1 MEFSMQPLLR
11 LIAMIASAALV
22 LIAVPAVAQEP
33 IRIGV
38 LLPLTGPFAKN
49 GLENW
54 EAMQI
59 ARDMINERGG
69 VNGRKIEYLQG
80 DATNANAAIS
90 ETERLITKEGIKI
103 TTGSFASPLA
113 IAVSQAAERQGV
125 FHWETTGAAE
135 IITRRGF
142 KHTFQVGAPAR
153 KYGQAAVDFVVD
165 DLSKRLKKPTSD
177 LRIALLW
184 ENRAFGKSVGDG
196 IRAYSETKGIK
207 LVYDEG
213 YDQFATD
220 MTPIVQKLKDVKPDI
235 LIAIS
240 FPNDAIL
247 FQRKAKEFD
256 LNVAAFIGVSAG
268 YSSPDLRASIG
279 DMVNGIFVA
288 DFPPK
293 VNANVLRPETRKV
306 ADEFY
311 KRYEAKMKRP
321 PAGHA
326 AAGFSAIWALFTEVL
341 PKAKTY
347 EPDELREIALKLDL
361 PEGSLVNGSGI
372 KFTNFDW
379 PDDPKDAGQNLRASI
394 GVWQWTKAGN
404 EQVFPPKLATHEAV
418 DVPMPLWSKR

>member
-1 MEFSMQPLLR
+1 MRFWSR
-11 LIAMIASAALV
+11 VAFCLIGIGIIAWPGDLAR
-22 LIAVPAVAQEP
+22 AQQP

-38 LLPLTGPFAKN
+38 LLPMTGPFAKN
-49 GLENW
+49 GIENW

-69 VNGRKIEYLQG
+69 ISGRKIEYLQG
-80 DATNANAAIS
+80 DATSPNAAIS
-90 ETERLITKEGIKI
+90 EAERLITKDGIKI

-113 IAVSQAAERQGV
+113 IAVSQAAERNGV

-153 KYGQAAVDFVVD
+153 RYSQAAFDFVVD
-165 DLSKRLKKPTSD
+165 DLAKRLNKPAGE

-196 IRAYSETKGIK
+196 VRAYSESKKIK

-220 MTPIVQKLKDVKPDI
+220 MTPIVQKLKDVKPDV
-235 LIAIS
+235 LIAVS

-247 FQRKAKEFD
+247 FQRKAKEIDF
-256 LNVAAFIGVSAG
+256 NVAAFIGVSAG
-268 YSSPDLRASIG
+268 YSSPDLRNSIG
-279 DMVNGIFVA
+279 DSVVGLFVS

-293 VNANVLRPETRKV
+293 VNANVLKPEVRKT
-306 ADEFY
+306 AEEFY
-311 KRYEAKMKRP
+311 KRYEDKMKRP

-326 AAGFSAIWALFTEVL
+326 SAGFSAIWALFTEVF
-341 PKAKTY
+341 PKAKTF
-347 EPDELREIALKLDL
+347 EPGELREIALKLDL

-379 PDDPKDAGQNLRASI
+379 AEDPKDAGQNLRASI

-404 EQVFPPKLATHEAV
+404 EQVFPAQLATAPPAM
-418 DVPMPLWSKR
+418 VPLPDWSKR

>member
-1 MEFSMQPLLR
+1 MRGIERIGIILMSLL
-11 LIAMIASAALV
+11 LAASL
-22 LIAVPAVAQEP
+22 PANAQEN

-38 LLPLTGPFAKN
+38 LLPLTGPLAKN

-69 VNGRKIEYLQG
+69 VNGRKVEYLQG
-80 DATNANAAIS
+80 DANTPNAAIS
-90 ETERLITKEGIKI
+90 ETERLITKDGIKI
-103 TTGSFASPLA
+103 TTGSFASPIA
-113 IAVSQAAERQGV
+113 IAVSQAAERHGV

-135 IITRRGF
+135 VITRRGF

-153 KYGQAAVDFVVD
+153 KYGQAAVDFILN
-165 DLSKRLKKPTSD
+165 DLAKRLNKPVD
-177 LRIALLW
+177 ALKIALLW

-196 IRAYSETKGIK
+196 IRAYTQSKGVK

-213 YDQFATD
+213 YDQTATD
-220 MTPIVQKLKDVKPDI
+220 MTPIVQKLKDVAPDI
-235 LIAIS
+235 VIAIS

-247 FQRKAKEFD
+247 FQRKAKELEF
-256 LNVAAFIGVSAG
+256 NVAGFIGVSAG
-268 YSSPDLRASIG
+268 YSSPDLRDSIG
-279 DMVNGIFVA
+279 DSVVGICVA

-293 VNANVLRPETRKV
+293 VNAAVLTPEAKKV
-306 ADEFY
+306 AEEFY
-311 KRYEAKMKRP
+311 KRYQAKLNRP

-326 AAGFSAIWALFTEVL
+326 AAGFSAVWALFTEVL
-341 PKAKTY
+341 PKAKTF

-361 PEGSLVNGSGI
+361 PEGSLVNGSGV

-404 EQVFPPKLATHEAV
+404 EEVYPPELATQPPIM
-418 DVPMPLWSKR
+418 VPLPDWSKR

>member
-1 MEFSMQPLLR
+1 MMRVGTALWACVFGAAAILFGG
-11 LIAMIASAALV
+11 SAGH
-22 LIAVPAVAQEP
+22 AQQP
-33 IRIGV
+33 IRVGV
-38 LLPLTGPFAKN
+38 LLPVTGPFAKN
-49 GLENW
+49 GIENW

-69 VNGRKIEYLQG
+69 INGRKIEYLLG
-80 DATNANAAIS
+80 DATSPNAGIS
-90 ETERLITKEGIKI
+90 EAERLITKDGIKI

-113 IAVSQAAERQGV
+113 IAVSQAAERHGV

-153 KYGQAAVDFVVD
+153 KYSEAAVDFIVD
-165 DLSKRLKKPTSD
+165 DLAKRLNKPANE
-177 LRIALLW
+177 LRVALLW

-196 IRAYSETKGIK
+196 VRAYVEGKKIK

-213 YDQFATD
+213 YDQFTTD
-220 MTPIVQKLKDVKPDI
+220 MTPIVQKLKDMKPDVV
-235 LIAIS
+235 IAIS

-247 FQRKAKEFD
+247 FQRKAKELDFS
-256 LNVAAFIGVSAG
+256 LAAFIGVSAG
-268 YSSPDLRASIG
+268 YSSPDLRNSIG
-279 DMVNGIFVA
+279 DAVNGLFVS

-293 VNANVLRPETRKV
+293 VNATVLKPEVRKV

-311 KRYEAKMKRP
+311 KRYEDKMKRP

-326 AAGFSAIWALFTEVL
+326 SAGFSAIWALFTEVL
-341 PKAKTY
+341 PKAKTF

-379 PDDPKDAGQNLRASI
+379 PDDPKDAGQNLRAAI

-404 EQVFPPKLATHEAV
+404 EQVFPERFATAPPAM
-418 DVPMPLWSKR
+418 VPLPPWSQR

>member
-1 MEFSMQPLLR
+1 MRGLKLVVITLACLSL
-11 LIAMIASAALV
+11 AAQR
-22 LIAVPAVAQEP
+22 PAKAQEN

-38 LLPLTGPFAKN
+38 LLPLTGPLAKN

-69 VNGRKIEYLQG
+69 INGRKVEYLQG
-80 DATNANAAIS
+80 DANMPNAAIS
-90 ETERLITKEGIKI
+90 ETERLITKDGIKI
-103 TTGSFASPLA
+103 TTGSFASPIA
-113 IAVSQAAERQGV
+113 IAVSQASERHGV

-142 KHTFQVGAPAR
+142 RHTFQVGAPAR
-153 KYGQAAVDFVVD
+153 KYGQAAVDFIID
-165 DLSKRLKKPTSD
+165 DLAKRLNKPVDT
-177 LRIALLW
+177 LKIALLW

-196 IRAYSETKGIK
+196 IRAYTQGKGVK

-213 YDQFATD
+213 YDQTATD
-220 MTPIVQKLKDVKPDI
+220 MTPIVQKLKDVAPDI
-235 LIAIS
+235 VIAIS

-247 FQRKAKEFD
+247 FQRKAKELEF
-256 LNVAAFIGVSAG
+256 NAAAFIGVSAG
-268 YSSPDLRASIG
+268 YSSPDLRESIG
-279 DMVNGIFVA
+279 DAVSGIFVA

-293 VNANVLRPETRKV
+293 VNAAVLTPETRKV

-311 KRYEAKMKRP
+311 KRYEAKLKRP

-326 AAGFSAIWALFTEVL
+326 AAGFSAVWALFTEVL
-341 PKAKTY
+341 PKAKTF

-404 EQVFPPKLATHEAV
+404 EEVYPGELATQPPV
-418 DVPMPLWSKR
+418 MVPLPDWSKR

>member
-1 MEFSMQPLLR
+1 MKSFLR
-11 LIAMIASAALV
+11 LLALFAGLAAAAPISAN
-22 LIAVPAVAQEP
+22 AQEP

-38 LLPLTGPFAKN
+38 LLPLTGPLAKN

-69 VNGRKIEYLQG
+69 INGRKIEYLQG
-80 DATNANAAIS
+80 DANTPNAAIS
-90 ETERLITKEGIKI
+90 ETERLISADGVKI
-103 TTGSFASPLA
+103 TTGSFASPIA
-113 IAVSQAAERQGV
+113 IAVSQAAERHKV

-142 KHTFQVGAPAR
+142 KYTFQVGAPAR
-153 KYGQAAVDFVVD
+153 KYGQAAVDFIID
-165 DLSKRLKKPTSD
+165 DLTKRLNKPVESIK
-177 LRIALLW
+177 IALLW

-196 IRAYSETKGIK
+196 IRAYTQSRGIK
-207 LVYDEG
+207 LAYDEG
-213 YDQFATD
+213 YDQTATD
-220 MTPIVQKLKDVKPDI
+220 MTPIVQKLKDVAPDVV
-235 LIAIS
+235 IAIS

-247 FQRKAKEFD
+247 FQRKAKELDF
-256 LNVAAFIGVSAG
+256 NVAAFIGVSAG
-268 YSSPDLRASIG
+268 YSSPDLRESIG
-279 DMVNGIFVA
+279 DAVNGIFVA

-293 VNANVLRPETRKV
+293 VNAAVLQPETRKV

-311 KRYEAKMKRP
+311 KRYEARMKRP

-326 AAGFSAIWALFTEVL
+326 TAGFSAIWALFTDVL
-341 PKAKTY
+341 PKAKTL

-361 PEGSLVNGSGI
+361 PAGALVNGSGV

-379 PDDPKDAGQNLRASI
+379 ADDPKDAGQNLRASI

-404 EQVFPPKLATHEAV
+404 EEVYPPDLATQ
-418 DVPMPLWSKR
+418 PPIMTPLPDWSKR

>member
-1 MEFSMQPLLR
+1 MRKWLR
-11 LIAMIASAALV
+11 IGAYLIATSFAFMAADHSK
-22 LIAVPAVAQEP
+22 AQDP

-49 GLENW
+49 GIENW

-69 VNGRKIEYLQG
+69 INGRKIEFVNG
-80 DATNANAAIS
+80 DATSPAAAIS

-142 KHTFQVGAPAR
+142 KYTFQVGAPAR
-153 KYGQAAVDFVVD
+153 RYGQVAVDFIIE
-165 DLSKRLKKPTSD
+165 DLSKRLNKSVND

-196 IRAYSETKGIK
+196 IRAYAGQKNIK

-213 YDQFATD
+213 YDQFSTD
-220 MTPIVQKLKDVKPDI
+220 MTPIVQKLKDVKTDI

-247 FQRKAKEFD
+247 FQRKAKELDF
-256 LNVAAFIGVSAG
+256 NVAAFIGVSAG
-268 YSSPDLRASIG
+268 YSSPDLRNSIG
-279 DMVNGIFVA
+279 SMVNGIFVA

-293 VNANVLRPETRKV
+293 VNPDVLNPEVRKV

-326 AAGFSAIWALFTEVL
+326 AAGFSAIWALFTDVL
-341 PKAKTY
+341 PKAKTL
-347 EPDELREIALKLDL
+347 EPEELRDIALKLDL

-379 PDDPKDAGQNLRASI
+379 SEDPKDAGQNLRASI
-394 GVWQWTKAGN
+394 GVWQWTAEGN
-404 EQVFPPKLATHEAV
+404 EQVFPAKLATHTPAM
-418 DVPMPLWSKR
+418 VPLPAWSKR

>member
-1 MEFSMQPLLR
+1 MRGIERIGIVLALL
-11 LIAMIASAALV
+11 LLA
-22 LIAVPAVAQEP
+22 AVPLPAKAQEN

-38 LLPLTGPFAKN
+38 LLPLTGPLAKN

-80 DATNANAAIS
+80 DANTPNAAIS
-90 ETERLITKEGIKI
+90 ETERLITKDGIKI
-103 TTGSFASPLA
+103 TTGSFASPIA
-113 IAVSQAAERQGV
+113 IAVSQAAERHGV

-153 KYGQAAVDFVVD
+153 RYGQAAVDFIVN
-165 DLSKRLKKPTSD
+165 DLARGLNKPVSAVK
-177 LRIALLW
+177 IALLW

-196 IRAYSETKGIK
+196 IRSYTQAKGVK
-207 LVYDEG
+207 LAYDEG
-213 YDQFATD
+213 YDQTATD
-220 MTPIVQKLKDVKPDI
+220 MTPIVQKLKDTAPDI
-235 LIAIS
+235 VIAIS

-247 FQRKAKEFD
+247 FQRKAKELD

-268 YSSPDLRASIG
+268 YSSPDLRDSIG
-279 DMVNGIFVA
+279 DSVVGICVA

-293 VNANVLRPETRKV
+293 VNAAVLAPETRKV

-311 KRYEAKMKRP
+311 RRYEAKLKRP

-326 AAGFSAIWALFTEVL
+326 AAGFSAVWALFTEVL
-341 PKAKTY
+341 PKAKTF

-361 PEGSLVNGSGI
+361 PEGTLVNGSGI
-372 KFTNFDW
+372 RFTNFDW

-404 EQVFPPKLATHEAV
+404 EQIYPPELATQPPV
-418 DVPMPLWSKR
+418 SVPMPDWSKR

>member
-1 MEFSMQPLLR
+1 MRVGLR
-11 LIAMIASAALV
+11 LCTLAIGAIALLSGADIAA
-22 LIAVPAVAQEP
+22 AQEP
-33 IRIGV
+33 IKIGV

-49 GLENW
+49 GIENW

-59 ARDMINERGG
+59 ARDMINEHGG
-69 VNGRKIEYLQG
+69 INGRKIEYIHG
-80 DATNANAAIS
+80 DATSPTAAIS
-90 ETERLITKEGIKI
+90 EAERIITKDGVKI

-142 KHTFQVGAPAR
+142 KYTFQVGARAGR
-153 KYGQAAVDFVVD
+153 YSQAAVDFVD
-165 DLSKRLKKPTSD
+165 EALAAKLAKPASD
-177 LRIALLW
+177 LRIGLLW

-196 IRAYSETKGIK
+196 VRDTMKVKGLK

-220 MTPIVQKLKDVKPDI
+220 MTPIVQKLKDVKPEV

-247 FQRKAKEFD
+247 FQRKAKELDF
-256 LNVAAFIGVSAG
+256 NVAAFIGVSAG
-268 YSSPDLRASIG
+268 YSSPDLKDSIG
-279 DMVNGIFVA
+279 TMVDGIFVS
-288 DFPPK
+288 DFPPR
-293 VNANVLRPETRKV
+293 VNQNVLKPEVRKV
-306 ADEFY
+306 GDEFY

-326 AAGFSAIWALFTEVL
+326 TAGFSAIWALFTEVL
-341 PKAKTY
+341 PKARTFQ
-347 EPDELREIALKLDL
+347 PDELREIALKLDL

-372 KFTNFDW
+372 KFTNNDW
-379 PDDPKDAGQNLRASI
+379 APEPKDAGQNLRASI
-394 GVWQWTKAGN
+394 GVWQWQKDGPQ
-404 EQVFPPKLATHEAV
+404 QVFPRDLATHEPV
-418 DVPMPLWSKR
+418 MVPLPTWDKR